1 MCLADQCFY
10 QDTISR
16 WFPTKAEEQC
26 TCPWNQEYR
35 MPCIKL
41 HQEVFRVTQHGDG
54 DQYFYW
60 GILSTRLLTK
70 ALEQFTSP
78 WKEDYTLEG
87 YTFEIKLHFVIFI
100 STLHLIWKKNTEN
113 GKFYYKCTDLW
124 YSQSLIDSLVCAR
137 ILYFVKVSFPRDPKH
152 IWDCSDFWILGNYSM
167 KKRFVKTIS

>member
-1 MCLADQCFY
+1 MCLADHCFY

-100 STLHLIWKKNTEN
+100 STLHLIWKKIQKTE
-113 GKFYYKCTDLW
+113 
-124 YSQSLIDSLVCAR
+124 SSI
-137 ILYFVKVSFPRDPKH
+137 
-152 IWDCSDFWILGNYSM
+152 
-167 KKRFVKTIS
+167 ISAQIYDTHNHL

>member
-1 MCLADQCFY
+1 
-10 QDTISR
+10 
-16 WFPTKAEEQC
+16 
-26 TCPWNQEYR
+26 

-100 STLHLIWKKNTEN
+100 STLHLIWKKIQKTE
-113 GKFYYKCTDLW
+113 
-124 YSQSLIDSLVCAR
+124 SSI
-137 ILYFVKVSFPRDPKH
+137 
-152 IWDCSDFWILGNYSM
+152 
-167 KKRFVKTIS
+167 ISAQIYDTHNHL